1 VSDDLDIRGG
11 GAVAVD
17 TATLRA
23 AADRFVEVAAE
34 LVQIGA
40 LMTTAGNVL
49 FGAAHETWVISS
61 TIQSTGARVF
71 DAQRAAEALARD
83 LSSAAAVYETIELR
97 AERDIAA
104 SAGDLVAERRLR
116 RRLAGLAADYPDAA
130 AAADAEV
137 AAHGMRWPF
146 ELSRQAPGA
155 LWWIT
160 PGAVAMAGPA
170 VWGLQR
176 AVGSAGAGTISRT
189 ARLRGPAQPVLVAP
203 IEPVVPPM
211 IASPAAGATSAPPSA
226 PTSLAAAASR
236 IPGGGD
242 SRIRVERYAM
252 PDGSRQFAVYVA
264 GTQTMVPQGDD
275 PFDMR
280 ANVELY
286 TGARSASYD
295 ATLEALALSGAERGD
310 VVHAFGH
317 SQGGM
322 IVEHLALE
330 GGFETRTAVTFGS
343 PVQADLG
350 SGTLSVA
357 LRHRDDPITAF
368 AGGGHAGTVGA
379 PGSFIAERVADPI
392 GGLHD
397 WRLPAHGIDG
407 YAQTAAML
415 DESADPRM
423 NPVRAVLDELATAES
438 VEIVEYS
445 AERVSP
451 ASSDAG

>member
-1 VSDDLDIRGG
+1 MSDDLDIRGG

-23 AADRFVEVAAE
+23 AADRFVDVSFE

-40 LMTTAGNVL
+40 LMTTAGNLL
-49 FGAAHETWVISS
+49 FGAAHETWSVSA
-61 TIQSTGARVF
+61 TIQCTGARVF

-97 AERDIAA
+97 AERDIAS
-104 SAGDLVAERRLR
+104 SAGDVLAVRRLQR
-116 RRLAGLAADYPDAA
+116 ALTALAAEYPHAA
-130 AAADAEV
+130 AVADGDV
-137 AAHGMRWPF
+137 AAHWLRWPF

-160 PGAVAMAGPA
+160 PGAFAMAGPA
-170 VWGLQR
+170 VFGLQR
-176 AVGSAGAGTISRT
+176 AVGSAGAGTIPRA

-203 IEPVVPPM
+203 IEPVVQPV
-211 IASPAAGATSAPPSA
+211 IAPSSAAAPSTPVA
-226 PTSLAAAASR
+226 PTSLSAAASR

-242 SRIRVERYAM
+242 SRIRVERYTM

-264 GTQTMVPQGDD
+264 GTQTMVPHGDD

-280 ANVELY
+280 SNVELY
-286 TGARSASYD
+286 TGTRSASFD
-295 ATLEALALSGAERGD
+295 ATLEALALSGAEPGD

-330 GGFETRTAVTFGS
+330 GGYDTRTAVTFGS
-343 PVQADLG
+343 PVEADLG
-350 SGTLSVA
+350 DGTLSVA
-357 LRHRDDPITAF
+357 LRHRDDPIAAF
-368 AGGGHAGTVGA
+368 AGGGHPGTVGA
-379 PGSFIAERVADPI
+379 PGSFIAERTADPT

-423 NPVRAVLDELATAES
+423 NAVRAVLDDLASAES
-438 VEIVEYS
+438 VETVEYS
-445 AERVSP
+445 ATRVSP
-451 ASSDAG
+451 ASSGAG